1 MAHVNLL
8 KQTLA
13 RNCRVLRDDCGDWHW
28 NLYGPRFVR
37 AGRRLE
43 RKANAAQTSGG
54 RKKISLP
61 RTRRSELRGLRFSL
75 RFRLL
80 AHLGEAP
87 RLPAFINSMGGVWS
101 YGASLAQPILA
112 GGGLQSNL
120 RLAESQE
127 RQAQLSYRQTIQKAF
142 GDVSDALIDYQKY
155 HEARLKQEEYV
166 GDLQESVRLANMRYY
181 GGITTYLEVLDQ
193 QRSLFTQ
200 QLTLAQFRGFEYQ
213 SLVQLYRA
221 LGGGWQR

>member
-13 RNCRVLRDDCGDWHW
+13 RNCRVLRDDSGDWHW

-87 RLPAFINSMGGVWS
+87 RLPAFINSMGGVELRGVSGAADS
-101 YGASLAQPILA
+101 YGRWAAIQFKACRVPRAA
-112 GGGLQSNL
+112 GPAFVQANYSKSIWRCFGCAH
-120 RLAESQE
+120 RLSKVSRGA
-127 RQAQLSYRQTIQKAF
+127 LKAR
-142 GDVSDALIDYQKY
+142 GVCRRSPRVGPPCEHAL
-155 HEARLKQEEYV
+155 
-166 GDLQESVRLANMRYY
+166 
-181 GGITTYLEVLDQ
+181 
-193 QRSLFTQ
+193 
-200 QLTLAQFRGFEYQ
+200 
-213 SLVQLYRA
+213 
-221 LGGGWQR
+221 